1 MRKLCAFAVP
11 FCAAV
16 FSAVLLLPEGAL
28 LPAAALCAL
37 PALSAPLW
45 RGDARLRVVLIAL
58 GAAAGL
64 LWTGLFGAWRIAP
77 ALALDGQTRP
87 VEAEVADYPTVTD
100 DRMAVAVR
108 IEGIRATLFTDA
120 SCAGVKPGD
129 VIFCTASLRRSDVS
143 RGEAYLGYWAKGIY
157 LNAYARGEARCAPCG
172 GIPPRYLPRVW
183 AAALKDSLRRCFG
196 PELAPFFISLVTGD
210 KSLLPGDVYT
220 ALRRTGL
227 AHVVAVSGLHVTF
240 LAGFAGAL
248 FGRRRRGSAALG
260 LLLCVCF
267 AALAG
272 FTPSVVRAVFFQAA
286 ILLAP
291 LLGRE
296 EDRPTTLSAALLV
309 LLVQNP
315 YAAAG
320 IALQLSF
327 AAVAG
332 ISLLTG
338 RLNRRWTARLPTR
351 PGTPPLRLGCALA
364 RFALGTLATT
374 LGALL
379 FTTPL
384 MAFYFRS
391 VSLIAPLA
399 NLLCLWAVSYA
410 FLGGLIAAL
419 AGLALPALGAAAAAV
434 AAVPGRCVLWT
445 AARLSRFPFAA
456 VSLDA
461 VYLLLWLLLAYAVA
475 LLYLLRFFRRGAGGR
490 PLIPLCGCGA
500 ALALALVLNAASLSG
515 ECLRMSV
522 LDVGQGLCVALRAG
536 GRTVLVDCGGNTFG
550 GPGDLA
556 ADYLQGTGAERL
568 DVLILTHCHADHA
581 GGVPELLARLDV
593 GLIVLPQSEEDE
605 PLRREILDLAAERG
619 VPVQLL
625 DENAVVE
632 LGPARLT
639 LYAPLGDGGI
649 NEEGLSVLCTSGD
662 FDVLITGD
670 MNQAVEKRLIK
681 YGALP
686 DVEVLVA
693 GHHGSKYATSP
704 ELLRA
709 VTPEYAVV
717 SSGYNAYGHPA
728 PETLSRLAEAG
739 CAVYRTDLMG
749 DITITYRG

>member
-16 FSAVLLLPEGAL
+16 FAAVLLLPGGAL

-64 LWTGLFGAWRIAP
+64 LWTGLYGAWRIAP

-87 VEAEVADYPTVTD
+87 VEAEVADYPTVTE

-108 IEGIRATLFTDA
+108 IEGIRATLFTDS

-143 RGEAYLGYWAKGIY
+143 RGEEYLGYWAKGIY
-157 LNAYARGEARCAPCG
+157 LNAYARGEARCVPCG
-172 GIPPRYLPRVW
+172 AVPPRYLPRVW
-183 AAALKDSLRRCFG
+183 AGALKDSLRRCFG
-196 PELAPFFISLVTGD
+196 PDLAPFFISLVTGD

-267 AALAG
+267 AA
-272 FTPSVVRAVFFQAA
+272 
-286 ILLAP
+286 
-291 LLGRE
+291 
-296 EDRPTTLSAALLV
+296 
-309 LLVQNP
+309 
-315 YAAAG
+315 
-320 IALQLSF
+320 
-327 AAVAG
+327 
-332 ISLLTG
+332 
-338 RLNRRWTARLPTR
+338 
-351 PGTPPLRLGCALA
+351 
-364 RFALGTLATT
+364 
-374 LGALL
+374 
-379 FTTPL
+379 
-384 MAFYFRS
+384 
-391 VSLIAPLA
+391 
-399 NLLCLWAVSYA
+399 
-410 FLGGLIAAL
+410 
-419 AGLALPALGAAAAAV
+419 
-434 AAVPGRCVLWT
+434 VPGRYVLWM

-536 GRTVLVDCGGNTFG
+536 GRTALVDCGGNTFG

-556 ADYLQGTGAERL
+556 ADYLQGTGAGRL

-709 VTPEYAVV
+709 VAPEYAVV

>member
-16 FSAVLLLPEGAL
+16 FAAVLLLPEGAL

-37 PALSAPLW
+37 PALAAPLL
-45 RGDARLRVVLIAL
+45 RGDGRLRVVLIAL

-64 LWTGLFGAWRIAP
+64 LWTGLYGAWRIAP
-77 ALALDGQTRP
+77 ALALDAQTRP
-87 VEAEVADYPTVTD
+87 VEAEVADYPTVTG

-108 IEGIRATLFTDA
+108 IGGIRATLFTDA

-129 VIFCTASLRRSDVS
+129 VISCTASLRRSDVS
-143 RGEAYLGYWAKGIY
+143 RGEEYLGYWAKGIY
-157 LNAYARGEARCAPCG
+157 LNAYAVGSASVAHSG
-172 GIPPRYLPRVW
+172 GIPPRYLPQAW
-183 AAALKDSLRRCFG
+183 AKAIKDSLLGCFG
-196 PELAPFFISLVTGD
+196 PALAPFFVSLVTGD

-227 AHVVAVSGLHVTF
+227 AHVAAVSGLHVTF
-240 LAGFAGAL
+240 LAGLAGLL

-267 AALAG
+267 AAVAG

-309 LLVQNP
+309 LLVRNP

-320 IALQLSF
+320 IGLQLSF

-338 RLNRRWTARLPTR
+338 RLNRRWTAKLPTR
-351 PGTPPLRLGCALA
+351 PKGLPLRLGCALA

-384 MAFYFRS
+384 TAFYFRS

-410 FLGGLIAAL
+410 FLGALIAAL
-419 AGLALPALGAAAAAV
+419 AGLAIPALGGAAAAV
-434 AAVPGRCVLWT
+434 AAVPGRYVVWT
-445 AARLSRFPFAA
+445 AVHLSRFPFAA
-456 VSLDA
+456 VSIDA

-475 LLYLLRFFRRGAGGR
+475 LLYLLRLLRRGTGGR

-500 ALALALVLNAASLSG
+500 VLALALVLNAAALSG
-515 ECLRMSV
+515 ESLRVSV

-536 GRTVLVDCGGNTFG
+536 GRTALVDCGGNTFG
-550 GPGDLA
+550 DPGDLA
-556 ADYLQGTGAERL
+556 ADYLQGAGAGRL

-581 GGVPELLARLDV
+581 GGVPALLARLDV

-605 PLRREILDLAAERG
+605 PLRREILALAAERG
-619 VPVQLL
+619 VPVHLL
-625 DENAVVE
+625 DENAAVE
-632 LGPARLT
+632 LGPAELT

-709 VTPEYAVV
+709 VTPEYAVI
-717 SSGYNAYGHPA
+717 SSGYNSYGHPA
-728 PETLSRLAEAG
+728 PETLARLAEAG

-749 DITITYRG
+749 DITITCRG